1 MSTQIDD
8 SVIKESVAEEAVDA
22 VTESVQG
29 IGCSRK
35 RKEDPKFIQGRGL
48 YVDDVKMPGM
58 LFVDMV
64 RSPYAHAKIISINK
78 EKALALPGVHA
89 VLTAEDL
96 IPLNLHWMPT
106 LAGDVQAVLADKKV
120 HFQYQEVAAVV
131 ADDRYIAAD
140 ALELVEVEYEILPPM
155 VDPYEAMKDDAPV
168 VRDDLVTEEREEHP
182 NKIFEWE
189 VGDKDDTDAIFE
201 RSPVVVKEDMYYPR
215 VHPSPLET
223 CGSVASYDPI
233 KESLT
238 LYVTSQAPHIVRT
251 IVSSL
256 SGIPESKVR
265 VISPDIGGG
274 FGNKVGI
281 YPGYVISIV
290 ASIVLGVPVKFVE
303 NRTEHLS
310 TTAWARDYFM
320 TGEIAA
326 DENGK
331 IKALR
336 VNVLG
341 DHGAFN
347 SQAQPTKWPAGFMS
361 ICTGSYDIPQ
371 AHLNVVGVYT
381 NKSPGGV
388 AYRCSFRV
396 TEAVYV
402 IERTIDLLAR
412 KLGISLAE
420 IRLRNF
426 VKPEQFPY
434 DTPLG
439 WQLDSGNY
447 EHALRKVM
455 DAVDYPALLEEQK
468 EKRAKGELMGI
479 GLCTFTEVVGAG
491 PTRNCDILGVGM
503 FDSAEIRLHPDG
515 SIMARMGTITQG
527 QGHTTTYAQIIATE
541 LGIHSDRITIEEGDT
556 DTAPYG
562 LGTYGSRSTPVAAA
576 AVAKASRIIREK
588 AQKIA
593 AHLLEVKVDDLDWN
607 GDKFSVKGAPDLH
620 KNMAE
625 IAQAS
630 YNSLPDDMEPGLE
643 AVYYYD
649 PPNFTYPFG
658 AYLCVVD
665 IDKGT
670 GETKVRRF
678 YALDDCGTRINPMI
692 IEGQIHGGLT
702 EGFAVAFGQELPFD
716 KDGNILGNTF
726 MDYFIPTAV
735 ETPIWETDFT
745 VTPSPHHPLGA
756 KGVAESPH
764 VGSIP
769 CFTSAVVDAFAHLGV
784 THMDMPHTSYR
795 VWQQIK
801 DLGLAEPEQSSAI
814 NDLLTQAST
823 DFVAPEQSDLAQQSN
838 SAKAPHVDDYFIEE
852 EDGMAVHKTF
862 SIAASPEDGWTILQD
877 VGLLAGCF
885 PGGEIVEQVDDNNF
899 IAIVKISI
907 GPITML
913 FDGKITINEKDE
925 STYLLSL
932 TGSGQDSK
940 GTSSAEMK
948 LSANIYKTDTGFDL
962 IGDAKFKVSG
972 KLAAFGSRMIGQ
984 VADQLL
990 NQFGARY
997 QDHVLALSGNTD
1009 AQERLEK
1016 QPQQMNAIAFG
1027 FNMFINMIKGW
1038 FK

>member
-1 MSTQIDD
+1 MNTKVDNSAAVQ
-8 SVIKESVAEEAVDA
+8 ENAAPVAEQLAEKL
-22 VTESVQG
+22 QG

-35 RKEDPKFIQGRGL
+35 RKEDPKFVQGKGY
-48 YVDDVKMPGM
+48 YVDDVKMEGM

-89 VLTAEDL
+89 VLTADDL
-96 IPLNLHWMPT
+96 KPLDLHWMPT
-106 LAGDVQAVLADKKV
+106 LALDKQAVLADEKV

-140 ALELVEVEYEILPPM
+140 AIELVEVEYEILDPM
-155 VDPYEAMKDDAPV
+155 IDPHDCFKEGAPI
-168 VRDDLVTEEREEHP
+168 VRDDLLSEERDMHP

-189 VGDKDDTDAIFE
+189 VGDKQDTDDIFA
-201 RSPVVVKEDMYYPR
+201 RAPIVVKESMHYPR
-215 VHPSPLET
+215 VHPTPLET
-223 CGSVASYDPI
+223 CGSVANYDPI
-233 KESLT
+233 KEHLT
-238 LYVTSQAPHIVRT
+238 VYMTSQAPHVVRT
-251 IVSSL
+251 VVSML

-265 VISPDIGGG
+265 IISPDIGGG

-320 TGEIAA
+320 DGEIAA
-326 DENGK
+326 DENGI
-331 IKALR
+331 IKALK

-371 AHLNVVGVYT
+371 AYLNVVGVYT
-381 NKSPGGV
+381 NKAPGGV

-402 IERTIDLLAR
+402 IERMMDCLAR
-412 KLGISLAE
+412 RIGVSLAE

-434 DTPLG
+434 DTALG

-447 EHALRKVM
+447 HHALNKVLT
-455 DAVDYPALLEEQK
+455 AVDYPALLAEQQQ
-468 EKRAKGELMGI
+468 KRAQGELMGI
-479 GLCTFTEVVGAG
+479 GICTFTEIVGAG
-491 PTRNCDILGVGM
+491 PTRNCDILGIGM

-515 SIMARMGTITQG
+515 SILARMGTISQG
-527 QGHTTTYAQIIATE
+527 QGHATTYAQIIATE
-541 LGIHSDRITIEEGDT
+541 LGINSDRITIEEGDT

-576 AVAKASRIIREK
+576 AVAKASRIIKDK

-593 AHLLEVKVDDLDWN
+593 AHLLEVAEGDLEWQ
-607 GDKFSVKGAPDLH
+607 GDKFAVKGAADMQ
-620 KNMAE
+620 KSMAE
-625 IAQAS
+625 IAGAS
-630 YNSLPDDMEPGLE
+630 YSNVPEGMEPGLE

-649 PPNFTYPFG
+649 PPNFTYPYG

-665 IDKGT
+665 IDKHT

-702 EGFAVAFGQELPFD
+702 EGFAVAFGQQLPFD

-726 MDYFIPTAV
+726 MDYFVPTAV

-784 THMDMPHTSYR
+784 SHMDMPHTSYR

-801 DLGLAEPEQSSAI
+801 ALNTDSPDTSSEVEE
-814 NDLLTQAST
+814 LLTQANAIPVT
-823 DFVAPEQSDLAQQSN
+823 QPANTPAITPKQPPHTQAPDN
-838 SAKAPHVDDYFIEE
+838 DD
-852 EDGMAVHKTF
+852 MSVHKVF
-862 SIAASPEDGWTILQD
+862 AIAATTAQGWQVLTDIPLI
-877 VGLLAGCF
+877 AACF
-885 PGGEIVEQVDDNNF
+885 PGGKVTAQPSENHYEAVVE
-899 IAIVKISI
+899 ISI
-907 GPITML
+907 GPISMT
-913 FDGKITINEKDE
+913 FNGTIVIEEKDNE
-925 STYLLSL
+925 RHLLRL
-932 TGSGQDSK
+932 TGSGQDAK
-940 GTSSAEMK
+940 GTSSAQMQLRAQLNPTK
-948 LSANIYKTDTGFDL
+948 DGFEL
-962 IGDAKFKVSG
+962 VGEASFKVRG
-972 KLAAFGSRMIGQ
+972 KLASFGSRMVDQ

-990 NQFGARY
+990 DQFGLRY
-997 QDHVLALSGNTD
+997 SDHVLAIGDGVESSA
-1009 AQERLEK
+1009 AQQRLES
-1016 QPQQMNAIAFG
+1016 QPQSVNALAFG
-1027 FNMFINMIKGW
+1027 YKMLIDMLKGW
-1038 FK
+1038 FGKK